1 MSVSDDLSR
10 FERAKHRRQTWESV
24 WQEIYDY
31 TMPARDGL
39 REFSPGTRRDDL
51 IFDETAVVG
60 VQEFASRML
69 AGMVPDNMRWIR
81 LAPTP
86 AVMRNMEDADVAF
99 LQGQL
104 DEVNAEVFQYLQSSN
119 FLAEAFE
126 SFLDLSLGSGNLTCW
141 EGSATQPLRFQSV
154 PTHEV
159 YLGEGPFG
167 NVDTQM
173 RLRKVEPSEV
183 KIIWP
188 AGRVTKNMSD
198 KMGAMARGHMNPAE
212 NNKID
217 IVEIVSRDWDRPE
230 EEVYLYK
237 VIDKEEKSDIF
248 EDEFVG
254 IGSNPWI
261 SFRWSKGSG
270 EIYGRGPAFNAMS
283 AIKTCNLTVQLI
295 LENAEMSI
303 AGIWQSDDDSVINS
317 DNIRLVPGTVIPRGV
332 DSTGLQPL
340 SPGGDFNV
348 ADLVL
353 KDQRHNINR
362 ALYNET
368 LGRREGT
375 PISATEVAERMAEL
389 SRQVGSAH
397 GRLQKEMVFPVYKRA
412 VYLLRDQGR
421 IELPTLNGQDIELQA
436 VSPLVRAQRNED
448 IAQHVN
454 YAQMLGQLFG
464 GAAIQNMLN
473 PQKFAEKLA
482 YWYEIDNDLLTTEDE
497 QRSNVQNLVELA
509 GGASEAGVDP
519 ISAAQTL
526 LP

>member
-1 MSVSDDLSR
+1 MSVSDDLYR
-10 FERAKHRRQTWESV
+10 FERAKHRRATWESV
-24 WQEIYDY
+24 WQEIFDY

-69 AGMVPDNMRWIR
+69 SGMVPDNMRWVR
-81 LAPTP
+81 LSPTP
-86 AVMRNMEDADVAF
+86 GVIRGREPGEISR

-104 DEVNAEVFQYLQSSN
+104 DEANAEIFQYLQSSN
-119 FLAEAFE
+119 FQAEAFE
-126 SFLDLSLGSGNLTCW
+126 SFLDLSLGTGNLTCW
-141 EGSATQPLRFQSV
+141 EGSATQPLRYQSV

-159 YLGEGPFG
+159 YLEEGPFG
-167 NVDTQM
+167 NVDAQM
-173 RLRKVEPSEV
+173 HLRKVEPNMI

-188 AGRVTKNMSD
+188 SGRMTRNMD
-198 KMGAMARGHMNPAE
+198 EKMGKMSAGMHSMDDS
-212 NNKID
+212 K
-217 IVEIVSRDWDRPE
+217 VEVLETVSRDWSRPE

-237 VIDKEEKSDIF
+237 VIDKADKAYIF

-283 AIKTCNLTVQLI
+283 AIKTCNLTIQLI

-340 SPGGDFNV
+340 TPGGDFNV

-362 ALYNET
+362 ALYNES

-389 SRQVGSAH
+389 SRQVGSAY

-448 IAQHVN
+448 ISQHVN
-454 YAQMLGQLFG
+454 YAQMVGQLFG
-464 GAAIQNMLN
+464 PAAVQNMLS
-473 PQKFAEKLA
+473 PQKFIEKLA
-482 YWYEIDNDLLTTEDE
+482 YWYEIDSDLLTDE
-497 QRSNVQNLVELA
+497 EQQQANAQNLAEAA
-509 GGASEAGVDP
+509 GAAQQAGIDP